1 MIKGLLNH
9 LRKMHIIFS
18 LLFVIPSTMAISIM
32 DQDVNEV
39 RSFNDINLNLCTK
52 KSTII
57 WCVTIV
63 RTFGGLMIIDTQ
75 MNLCSWS
82 KYFTTWMM
90 CNYFGIRRFANR
102 KLIYKEPIILGK
114 DDSQNLI
121 HNSIFWLLC
130 INDTIMI
137 IFSTWEWFLNGSWL
151 WYSFTR
157 PFFWQILG
165 PMSNQ
170 TRQRFDMIKTYLKTG
185 QWPDQ
190 HPPDANKEVLISLLS
205 SLRYL
210 LSSHSNRPYFFCVRS
225 GKRTTWGVRPL
236 TLLLAALR
244 TYFLFA

>member
-102 KLIYKEPIILGK
+102 KLLYKEPIILGK

-121 HNSIFWLLC
+121 YILIMYKRYNYDNIFNVGVIL
-130 INDTIMI
+130 
-137 IFSTWEWFLNGSWL
+137 EWFYLDIHSQDP
-151 WYSFTR
+151 SFDR
-157 PFFWQILG
+157 FWARWVTKRVNDLIWSRLIWKRVSGQISILL
-165 PMSNQ
+165 MQ
-170 TRQRFDMIKTYLKTG
+170 TKKFWSVCSRL
-185 QWPDQ
+185 
-190 HPPDANKEVLISLLS
+190 
-205 SLRYL
+205 
-210 LSSHSNRPYFFCVRS
+210 
-225 GKRTTWGVRPL
+225 
-236 TLLLAALR
+236 
-244 TYFLFA
+244 

>member
-1 MIKGLLNH
+1 MKFDKVSISKCTYTCCTIYLLIVAYQTNLDLFWNVISLILSWFTHSPMIKGLLNH

-102 KLIYKEPIILGK
+102 KLLHKEPIILGK

-130 INDTIMI
+130 MNDTIMT
-137 IFSTWEWFLNGSWL
+137 IFSTWEWFLNGS
-151 WYSFTR
+151 T
-157 PFFWQILG
+157 
-165 PMSNQ
+165 
-170 TRQRFDMIKTYLKTG
+170 
-185 QWPDQ
+185 
-190 HPPDANKEVLISLLS
+190 LIFI
-205 SLRYL
+205 
-210 LSSHSNRPYFFCVRS
+210 HQ
-225 GKRTTWGVRPL
+225 
-236 TLLLAALR
+236 TLLL
-244 TYFLFA
+244 TDFGPDE